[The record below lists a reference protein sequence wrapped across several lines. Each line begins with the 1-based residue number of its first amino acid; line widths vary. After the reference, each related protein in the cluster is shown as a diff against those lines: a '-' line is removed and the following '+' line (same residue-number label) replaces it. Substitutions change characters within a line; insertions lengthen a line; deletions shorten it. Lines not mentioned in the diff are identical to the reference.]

1 MRALLVTAV
10 ACRPLDEWIELARTA
25 PEDVLTSV
33 SGGEGRVLAPLLPE
47 SAAAVDELDG
57 SATPVVTAH
66 GMGDSCFNP
75 VSMARVTREI
85 GAHLKTY
92 AKCIPTGSGLASDS
106 ASGYFS
112 GVEEAVDRFA
122 EGIRKDPKL
131 AGGFDAVGFSQG
143 NTLIRGYIHRYNS
156 PPVRR
161 WLSVHG
167 TVSGVVNVPGCELS
181 SKSSLC
187 QTLTHALLAPAAYTS
202 TIQHHIFQAGY
213 LRDPK
218 RLSSSA
224 YKKNSV
230 IAQWNNEGDK
240 VNATYKDNFVKVEKF
255 IMVKALQD
263 TMVEP
268 KEGEHW
274 EFVDSTGAVVPM
286 KDSVLYKEDRFG
298 LQSVDKAG
306 KLVLETTAGDHLQ
319 FSQAELF
326 GWLDKYFVRTAK
338 SLVV

>member
-1 MRALLVTAV
+1 M
-10 ACRPLDEWIELARTA
+10 
-25 PEDVLTSV
+25 
-33 SGGEGRVLAPLLPE
+33 
-47 SAAAVDELDG
+47 
-57 SATPVVTAH
+57 
-66 GMGDSCFNP
+66 
-75 VSMARVTREI
+75 
-85 GAHLKTY
+85 
-92 AKCIPTGSGLASDS
+92 
-106 ASGYFS
+106 
-112 GVEEAVDRFA
+112 
-122 EGIRKDPKL
+122 
-131 AGGFDAVGFSQG
+131 
-143 NTLIRGYIHRYNS
+143 
-156 PPVRR
+156 
-161 WLSVHG
+161 HG
-167 TVSGVVNVPGCELS
+167 TVSGVVNVPGCDLS

-202 TIQHHIFQAGY
+202 TIQQHIFQAGY

-218 RLSSSA
+218 RLVSPA

-306 KLVLETTAGDHLQ
+306 KLVFETTEGDHLQ
-319 FSQAELF
+319 FSQAEFF
-326 GWLDKYFVRTAK
+326 GWLDKYFVRNAK
-338 SLVV
+338 NLVV